1 LGISDLISYKFSDKQ
16 QAFGQ
21 ARVKNSGFVVFHLEV
36 LLHIITEDNLRVS
49 GILYPTACDSRNQSS
64 KFRHFYTPQHVMVET
79 NLPASSI
86 SLYPAAQRE
95 MLEENTT
102 LLP

>member
-1 LGISDLISYKFSDKQ
+1 
-16 QAFGQ
+16 
-21 ARVKNSGFVVFHLEV
+21 
-36 LLHIITEDNLRVS
+36 
-49 GILYPTACDSRNQSS
+49 
-64 KFRHFYTPQHVMVET
+64 MVET